1 MIKKTLAHRQ
11 ATTEFL
17 LAQSEKAIAL
27 GVRQW
32 DLSAPDMYMKQFESY
47 YQYNKQ
53 AKYNKLQGAKKISK
67 HDGVG

>member
-11 ATTEFL
+11 APTEFL

-32 DLSAPDMYMKQFESY
+32 DLSAPA
-47 YQYNKQ
+47 QYFFKG
-53 AKYNKLQGAKKISK
+53 KFKKNSLSTPAQYF
-67 HDGVG
+67 